1 MAQQK
6 GSTAKLIWGL
16 ESVFK
21 TSPTDGFNM
30 PFNSCSLKPM
40 RALNSAATITGS
52 RNPVEPFSGNKSVS
66 GNIVVPVDSIAMM
79 YWCKAM
85 FGAPGTTGAS
95 PYVHEYKIGDTMP
108 SITLETQFPD
118 FATDRYG
125 LYNGCKIGSFGV
137 NFGGDGELV
146 ANIGVVGSKYT
157 EGTTPFDAAVAAVSL
172 GRVSNFQAAITEGG
186 STLSNAREVSV
197 NIDFGLDAGNYVIGA
212 SGELG
217 SLPEGIARVS
227 GNIKTLFED
236 ASLLTKAGALTE
248 SSLKVTVTGSA
259 SSIFEIELQELYY
272 ELAAPEIP
280 GPQGL
285 LVDLNFVG
293 FYGNGSE
300 ASAAVIRLTNATAT
314 AP

>member
-1 MAQQK
+1 MTQQR
-6 GSTAKLIWGL
+6 GSTSKLIWGL
-16 ESVFK
+16 ETTFK
-21 TSPTDGFNM
+21 TSPTDGYNM
-30 PFNSCSLKPM
+30 PFNSCSLKPV
-40 RALNSAATITGS
+40 RALNSAATITGN
-52 RNPVEPFSGNKSVS
+52 RNPVEPFSGNKSVGGS
-66 GNIVVPVDSIAMM
+66 IVVPVDSVAMM

-95 PYVHEYKIGDTMP
+95 PYVHEYKIGDTMS

-125 LYNGCKIGSFGV
+125 LFNGCKISSFGV

-146 ANIGVVGSKYT
+146 ANIGVMGAKYT
-157 EGTTPFDAAVAAVSL
+157 EGTTPFDASVTAVTL

-186 STLSNAREVSV
+186 STLSNCREVSV
-197 NIDFGLDAGNYVIGA
+197 AIDFGLDGSNYVIGA

-217 SLPEGIARVS
+217 SIPEGIARVS

-236 ASLLTKAGALTE
+236 ASLLTKALNLTE
-248 SSLKVTVTGSA
+248 SALKITATSSA

-272 ELAAPEIP
+272 ELSAPEIP

-300 ASAAVIRLTNATAT
+300 ASAAVVRLTNAVAS